1 MVSAPFDYAVADSFD
16 RAVELLGEYGEDAK
30 ILAGGQSLGP
40 MLNLRLARPSV
51 LIDINPV
58 PTPEPVV
65 SDGWL
70 RLPATIRHRSL
81 IAHPLV
87 RANSPLLSYVA
98 QYIGNVRV
106 RNRGTFGGSLAHCD
120 PTAELATASL
130 VLGAQISALGP
141 AGIRTIPASEMF
153 VTYLTTALEP
163 TEVITEI
170 AIPVHTPRMGWAF
183 HEMVRRA
190 SDFAIVAVGVRVE
203 LAADGERAKS
213 VRIGLAGVS
222 DRVVLVPPDT
232 VGPLLVADGAAA
244 ADRVIDGVAEQAAQ
258 GVDPDS
264 DVHASGAYRR
274 RLVRVLTARALRDAL
289 ASARESGRE

>member
-1 MVSAPFDYAVADSFD
+1 MVSAPFDYAVANSFE

-51 LIDINPV
+51 LIDINSV
-58 PTPEPVV
+58 PTPEPRV

-81 IAHPLV
+81 ITHPLV
-87 RANSPLLSYVA
+87 RTNSPLLATVA
-98 QYIGNVRV
+98 EYIGNVRV

-120 PTAELATASL
+120 PTAELGIASL
-130 VLGAQISALGP
+130 VLGAEITALGP
-141 AGIRTIPASEMF
+141 EGTRTVPASEMF

-170 AIPVHTPRMGWAF
+170 AIPVHAPRMGWAF

-190 SDFAIVAVGVRVE
+190 SDFAIVAVGAHVE
-203 LAADGERAKS
+203 LAEQGERAKS

-222 DRVVLVPPDT
+222 DRVVLASPDT
-232 VGPLLVADGAAA
+232 VGPLLAADGAKA
-244 ADRVIDGVAEQAAQ
+244 ADRLVDGVAEQVAQ
-258 GVDPDS
+258 GVEPDS

-274 RLVRVLTARALRDAL
+274 RLVRVLTARALRDAF
-289 ASARESGRE
+289 ASARGVRA

>member
-1 MVSAPFDYAVADSFD
+1 MVSALFDYAVADSFE

-51 LIDINPV
+51 LIDINSV
-58 PTPEPVV
+58 PTPQPTV

-81 IAHPLV
+81 ITHPLV
-87 RANSPLLSYVA
+87 RANSPLLAYVA

-106 RNRGTFGGSLAHCD
+106 RNRGTYGGSLAHCD
-120 PTAELATASL
+120 PTAELGTASL
-130 VLGAQISALGP
+130 VLGAQITALGP
-141 AGIRTIPASEMF
+141 EGTRTVPASEMF

-170 AIPVHTPRMGWAF
+170 AIPVHAPRMGWAF

-190 SDFAIVAVGVRVE
+190 SDFAIVAVGAHVE
-203 LAADGERAKS
+203 LVEQGERAKS

-222 DRVVLVPPDT
+222 DRVVLASTDAVD
-232 VGPLLVADGAAA
+232 PLLA
-244 ADRVIDGVAEQAAQ
+244 ADSAEDADRLVDGVAEQVAQ

-274 RLVRVLTARALRDAL
+274 RLVRVLTARALRDAF
-289 ASARESGRE
+289 ASARGVRA